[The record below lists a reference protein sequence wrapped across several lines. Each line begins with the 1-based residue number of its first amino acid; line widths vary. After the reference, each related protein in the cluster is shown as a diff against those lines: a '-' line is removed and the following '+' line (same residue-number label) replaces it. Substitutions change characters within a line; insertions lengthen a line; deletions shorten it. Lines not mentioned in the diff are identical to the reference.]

1 MGRFSYL
8 MWRIFLKKLNENRNI
23 DRLNIRVAGFVMIGA
38 RFVIKIRGEGV
49 VFCIKKKRW
58 GRERKRGRVNSYNFN
73 IIDEFTDEN

>member
-49 VFCIKKKRW
+49 VFCIKKKR
-58 GRERKRGRVNSYNFN
+58 
-73 IIDEFTDEN
+73 